1 MEFRPRHGAPIQHFL
16 SFLFPY
22 GKPPISRQFGMLYQG
37 EVYQVLRDQI
47 VFPDEGLAYT
57 PFWPAPH
64 LVWGQLI
71 LSSWAI
77 RDGNSAA

>member
-1 MEFRPRHGAPIQHFL
+1 MVENFFKNFTYVRCNGIWALTRAPIQHFL

-47 VFPDEGLAYT
+47 VFP
-57 PFWPAPH
+57 
-64 LVWGQLI
+64 
-71 LSSWAI
+71 
-77 RDGNSAA
+77 R